1 MLKVKTLTLL
11 DGSTI
16 EDIDL
21 LPGLGSY
28 YILNQDGSIKEVP
41 RERVQS
47 IDYIDKRTVELV
59 KGLALVP
66 MVDDLD
72 TLEEIYD
79 DYESLNALMA
89 EVQEV
94 EKVEPT
100 APDAEVSPLSKN
112 PYGE

>member
-11 DGSTI
+11 DGTTI
-16 EDIDL
+16 EDIDM

-28 YILNQDGSIKEVP
+28 YIMNADGSIKELP

-47 IDYIDKRTVELV
+47 IDYTDKRTVELV

-66 MVDDLD
+66 IVDDLD
-72 TLEEIYD
+72 TLEDIYD

-89 EVQEV
+89 EVHEE
-94 EKVEPT
+94 EKPT
-100 APDAEVSPLSKN
+100 ATPDTDVSPLSKN